1 MIFTSYSP
9 DSSATP
15 SRVLRRWA
23 GGVVVAVAAAGAM
36 GLATVPAQA
45 QTAAG
50 TKVGFV
56 SVERLIRDSAPA
68 KAAVARIDAEFKK
81 REAELQD
88 LANRLRTQSE
98 QYDRDMAVMSESD
111 RIRRQRELSTLD
123 SDFQRKRIEFQEDLN
138 RRRNEEMG
146 KVFEQADQVI
156 KQIAETQGYD
166 LILQEAITVSP
177 RIDITDQVIKALDAR
192 R

>member
-1 MIFTSYSP
+1 MNFTSYPSV
-9 DSSATP
+9 SSVTP
-15 SRVLRRWA
+15 ARALRRLA
-23 GGVVVAVAAAGAM
+23 GGVVVALAAAGSLGIAAPAM
-36 GLATVPAQA
+36 AQSDG
-45 QTAAG
+45 G

-56 SVERLIRDSAPA
+56 SVERIIRDSAPA

-88 LANRLRTQSE
+88 LANRLRSQSE
-98 QYDRDMAVMSESD
+98 QYDRDIAVMSESD

-138 RRRNEEMG
+138 RRRNEEMS
-146 KVFEQADQVI
+146 KVFEQADLVI
-156 KQIAETQGYD
+156 KQIAESQNYD
-166 LILQEAITVSP
+166 LVLQEAITVSP
-177 RIDITDQVIKALDAR
+177 RVDITDQVIKALDAR